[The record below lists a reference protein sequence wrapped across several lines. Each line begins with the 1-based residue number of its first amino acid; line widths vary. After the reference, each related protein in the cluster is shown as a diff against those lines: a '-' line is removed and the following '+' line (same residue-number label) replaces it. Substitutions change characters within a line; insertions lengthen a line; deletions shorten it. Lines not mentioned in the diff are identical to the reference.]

1 MPERPNI
8 AVVIDALPAYAG
20 AERVLASV
28 LELYPDAPIYTLVY
42 KPSAF
47 VGTPI
52 EHHKVHT
59 SWIQHMPGG
68 LVHYRKFLPLLPM
81 TFEQFDLSEYDLVLS
96 FSYAVAHGVLCRP
109 DQLHI
114 SYTFT
119 PLRYAWQN
127 AREYFQRGP
136 SSLIAKPILHSF
148 RIWDQNA
155 ASRVDHFAAISEWTA
170 DCIRRA
176 YRREAEVIYPP
187 VEIERF
193 KPLDPRRDYFVAFSR
208 LVEHK
213 RMDLI
218 VAAFSKL
225 GLPLV
230 VIGTGPE
237 RKKLE
242 ERAAAN
248 IKFLGWQNDAAAAE
262 ILGRA
267 RALVHAAE
275 EDFGLVMVEAQA
287 AGCPVIAFGRGAARE
302 TIIEGKTGLLFSE
315 PTVDSLVQA
324 VQCFIEKEKNFKQ
337 SDILENASRF
347 CKECFQQ
354 QFIQMVEREWRN
366 FVGSSKNDALELF
379 TTEHAE
385 NTEKKLLKSL

>member
-1 MPERPNI
+1 MPEKPNV

-28 LELYPDAPIYTLVY
+28 LELYPDSPIYTSIY

-68 LVHYRKFLPLLPM
+68 LVHYRKFLPLLPV
-81 TFEQFDLSEYDLVLS
+81 TFEQFDLSDFDLVLS

-114 SYTFT
+114 SYTFA

-127 AREYFQRGP
+127 SREYFQRGLM
-136 SSLIAKPILHSF
+136 SLIAKPILHSF

-155 ASRVDHFAAISEWTA
+155 ASHVDHFAAISRWTA

-208 LVEHK
+208 LVGHK

-218 VAAFSKL
+218 IDAFSKL
-225 GLPLV
+225 RLPLV
-230 VIGTGPE
+230 VIGAGPE
-237 RKKLE
+237 RRKLE
-242 ERAAAN
+242 ARAADN
-248 IKFLGWQNDAAAAE
+248 IKFLGWKNDSAVAE

-302 TIIEGKTGLLFSE
+302 TVLEGKTGVLFSE
-315 PTVDSLVQA
+315 PTVDSLIQA
-324 VQCFIEKEKNFKQ
+324 VQCFIEDEKTFMQN
-337 SDILENASRF
+337 DILENAGRF
-347 CKECFQQ
+347 CKERFQN
-354 QFIQMVEREWRN
+354 QFAGMVEREWR
-366 FVGSSKNDALELF
+366 DF
-379 TTEHAE
+379 TCSHR
-385 NTEKKLLKSL
+385 K

>member
-1 MPERPNI
+1 MCSHVMPEKPNI
-8 AVVIDALPAYAG
+8 AVVIDAMPAYAG

-28 LELYPDAPIYTLVY
+28 LELYPDAPIYTSIY

-47 VGTPI
+47 IGTSI
-52 EHHKVHT
+52 ANHKVHT

-68 LVHYRKFLPLLPM
+68 LIHYRKFLPLLPI
-81 TFEQFDLSEYDLVLS
+81 TFEQFDLSDYDLVLS

-127 AREYFQRGP
+127 AREYFQHGP
-136 SSLIAKPILHSF
+136 SSWIAKPILHSF
-148 RIWDQNA
+148 RIWDLSA
-155 ASRVDHFAAISEWTA
+155 TSRVDHFAAISKWTA

-176 YRREAEVIYPP
+176 YGRESEVIYPP

-193 KPLDPRRDYFVAFSR
+193 RPLDPRRDYFVAFSR

-213 RMDLI
+213 RVDLI
-218 VAAFSKL
+218 VDAFSKL
-225 GLPLV
+225 DLPLI

-237 RKKLE
+237 RRKLE
-242 ERAAAN
+242 ARAAKN
-248 IKFLGWQNDAAAAE
+248 IKFLGWQNDEAVAE

-275 EDFGLVMVEAQA
+275 EDFGLAMVEGQA

-302 TIIEGKTGLLFSE
+302 TVFEGKTGLLFSE
-315 PTVDSLVQA
+315 STVDSLIQA
-324 VQCFIEKEKNFKQ
+324 VRCFVEKEKTFKQ
-337 SDILENASRF
+337 DDIVENSSRF
-347 CKECFQQ
+347 CRERFQQ
-354 QFIQMVEREWRN
+354 QFAEMVEREWRE
-366 FVGSSKNDALELF
+366 FVCSS
-379 TTEHAE
+379 
-385 NTEKKLLKSL
+385 EK